1 MKKAKLVTIA
11 MLLTCVKGYG
21 LSTEDQHQALKRG
34 AYQAIENHK
43 NEILDCDQ
51 TKLFAI
57 TPLKSNGEDSEK
69 GFTGRLIVALDM
81 SANVPVYK
89 MIVKLKNREIFSAT
103 IDSDILESLRNYESI
118 KFQYL
123 KQNTK

>member
-11 MLLTCVKGYG
+11 MLLTCVKGYS
-21 LSTEDQHQALKRG
+21 LSNEDQYQALKRG
-34 AYQAIENHK
+34 AYQTIENHK

-51 TKLFAI
+51 TKLFVI

-69 GFTGRLIVALDM
+69 GFTGRLSVVLDM

-89 MIVKLKNREIFSAT
+89 MIVKLKNLEIFSTT
-103 IDSDILESLRNYESI
+103 IDSDILKSLKNYESI

-123 KQNTK
+123 IQNTK